1 MRLVHLTSS
10 IFYGGPERQ
19 MLGMADALPP
29 GHEVT
34 FISFAEDGRCEPF
47 LAEARRRGY
56 TAIRLNYDTPRLL
69 AAARELSAHLR
80 ELQPDVVLCH
90 TYKANLIGRPVCRTA
105 GVRVVAVSRAW
116 TGEDFKVRMYDRLDR
131 FLLKR
136 FDRVVAVSE
145 GQADQVRATGVPERK
160 LRVIRN
166 SARLDAFAQP
176 DPTGRAELEALT
188 PTPGERIVVSAGRL
202 SPDKGFDVLIRAA
215 TVVCTVDPGAR
226 FVVFGDGVLRD
237 ELPKQAAAAGLAEKM
252 AFAGFRKDL
261 DRLMPHADV
270 FVLPSFNEGLPN
282 VVLEASAAGVPV
294 VATAVSGTPEAILD
308 GQTGHLVPAGD
319 APALANRLLR
329 LLGDAG
335 LRRRMGLAGRAFMS
349 GRFTFAA
356 QARAYLDLFAELCRI
371 PRDNGARFSERRAAA
386 EKVLPSLR
394 SGRGVTVP
402 E

>member
-56 TAIRLNYDTPRLL
+56 TAFCLSYDTPRLL
-69 AAARELSAHLR
+69 AAARELSSHLR
-80 ELQPDVVLCH
+80 DIQPDVVLCH
-90 TYKANLIGRPVCRTA
+90 TYKANLVGRPVCRTV

-145 GQADQVRATGVPERK
+145 GQADQVRAAGVPERK

-166 SARLDAFAQP
+166 SARLDAFTQP
-176 DPTGRAELEALT
+176 CPGGRADLEALV

-215 TVVCTVDPGAR
+215 AVACTVDPGAR

-237 ELPKQAAAAGLAEKM
+237 ELPKQAAAAGLADKM
-252 AFAGFRKDL
+252 AFAGFHADL
-261 DRLMPHADV
+261 DQLMPHADV
-270 FVLPSFNEGLPN
+270 FVLPSYNEGLPN

-294 VATAVSGTPEAILD
+294 VATAVSGTPEAVLD
-308 GQTGHLVPAGD
+308 GQTGHLVAAGD

-335 LRRRMGLAGRAFMS
+335 LRRRMGRAGRALMT

-356 QARAYLDLFAELCRI
+356 QAEAYLDLFAELSRKR
-371 PRDNGARFSERRAAA
+371 RDAAA
-386 EKVLPSLR
+386 RVFEESVA
-394 SGRGVTVP
+394 
-402 E
+402 

>member
-1 MRLVHLTSS
+1 MEGDRMRLVHLTSS

-29 GHEVT
+29 GHDVT
-34 FISFAEDGRCEPF
+34 FVSFAEDGRCEPF
-47 LAEARRRGY
+47 LAEARNRGY
-56 TAIRLNYDTPRLL
+56 AAIRLNYDTPRLL

-80 ELQPDVVLCH
+80 EIRPDVVLCH
-90 TYKANLIGRPVCRTA
+90 TYKANLVGRPVCRTV

-131 FLLKR
+131 YLLKR

-145 GQADQVRATGVPERK
+145 GQAEQVRATGVPERK

-166 SARLDAFAQP
+166 SARVDAFAQP
-176 DPTGRAELEALT
+176 DPAGRADLEALV

-215 TVVCTVDPGAR
+215 AVVCTVDPGAR
-226 FVVFGDGVLRD
+226 FVVFGDGVLRE
-237 ELPKQAAAAGLAEKM
+237 ELPKQASAAGLSEKM
-252 AFAGFRKDL
+252 AFAGFRTDL

-282 VVLEASAAGVPV
+282 VILEASAAGVPV

-308 GQTGHLVPAGD
+308 GQTGHLVAAGD
-319 APALANRLLR
+319 AATMANRLLR
-329 LLGDAG
+329 LLGDVG
-335 LRRRMGLAGRAFMS
+335 IRRRMGRAGRTFVA
-349 GRFTFAA
+349 GRFTFTA
-356 QARAYLDLFAELCRI
+356 QAQSYLNLFSELLRK
-371 PRDNGARFSERRAAA
+371 PRDAEIRILEESAA
-386 EKVLPSLR
+386 
-394 SGRGVTVP
+394 
-402 E
+402 

>member
-1 MRLVHLTSS
+1 
-10 IFYGGPERQ
+10 
-19 MLGMADALPP
+19 LPA

-56 TAIRLNYDTPRLL
+56 EAIRLHYDTPRLL
-69 AAARELSAHLR
+69 ATARELSAHLR
-80 ELQPDVVLCH
+80 EIRPDVVLCH

-105 GVRVVAVSRAW
+105 GLRVVAVSRAW

-145 GQADQVRATGVPERK
+145 GQADQVRAAGVAERK

-166 SARLDAFAQP
+166 SARLDAFARP
-176 DPTGRAELEALT
+176 DPAARPELEALV

-202 SPDKGFDVLIRAA
+202 SPDKGFDVLIRSA

-226 FVVFGDGVLRD
+226 FVIFGDGVLRD
-237 ELPKQAAAAGLAEKM
+237 ELPRQAAAAGLADQM
-252 AFAGFRKDL
+252 AFVGFRTDL

-270 FVLPSFNEGLPN
+270 FVLPSYNEGLPN

-294 VATAVSGTPEAILD
+294 VATAVSGTPEAVLE

-335 LRRRMGLAGRAFMS
+335 LRRRIGRAGRAFMS
-349 GRFTFAA
+349 GRFTFPA
-356 QARAYLDLFAELCRI
+356 QAQAYVDLFAELCRK
-371 PRDNGARFSERRAAA
+371 PRAAA
-386 EKVLPSLR
+386 TRVVAGSAEAEATPPTLC
-394 SGRGVTVP
+394 SGHRVTVP